1 MQRSKTL
8 HKITF
13 FLIFIF
19 IFVLLYSNEA
29 HTNDYKQIPGLIDLK
44 TNFGD
49 GAHDLEFL
57 VKLAKKRGFNL
68 LFINDHDRMVMEY
81 GIFPFRFRPI
91 LHKKVEKPSINGKGA
106 EKYLNM
112 IRKIQSK
119 YPEMILIPGAES
131 APFYYWTGNP
141 LKKNLTAHN
150 WERHLLIFGLE
161 KPKDYKN
168 LPILH
173 NGFSF
178 KYTIH
183 ALPTLLIFLILLV
196 LGILLI
202 RRKGLSKKF
211 GIILL
216 IITIFVIINQ
226 NPFRS
231 SPFDQYHGNR
241 GIVPYQLLIDYVNS
255 KGGMTFWNHPETKS
269 GIRNEGPINVN
280 TPPYPE
286 VLQESKL
293 YTGFAAVYGENIKVT
308 EPGKQWDKVLQEY
321 CLGLRSNP
329 IWGIST
335 ADYHK
340 EGEAG
345 EKLGNFPTVFLVK
358 TFNKK
363 SILSALK
370 NGKMYAYGGDYK
382 RRKILDTFELTDPI
396 SGNSGIQGD
405 EILSKGP
412 ATIHIIVRTIDKS
425 SHKIRLRLIRTGQLI
440 KVFEG
445 QTPFVIYFKDNYYK
459 PGEKIY
465 YRLDIKGAGLLVSNP
480 IFMKFLK

>member
-1 MQRSKTL
+1 MKRITALQRTL
-8 HKITF
+8 Y
-13 FLIFIF
+13 FLF
-19 IFVLLYSNEA
+19 FVLVFACFNIKEVSC
-29 HTNDYKQIPGLIDLK
+29 NDYQQVPGLIDLR
-44 TNFGD
+44 TNFSD
-49 GAHDLEFL
+49 GSHDLEFL

-91 LHKKVEKPSINGKGA
+91 LHKKVEKPSINSKGA

-119 YPEMILIPGAES
+119 YPDMILIPGAES

-161 KPKDYKN
+161 KPEDYKG

-178 KYTIH
+178 KYTLH
-183 ALPTLLIFLILLV
+183 NLTTLLLSMILLV

-241 GIVPYQLLIDYVNS
+241 GIAPYQLLIDYVNS
-255 KGGMTFWNHPETKS
+255 RGGMTFWNHPETKS
-269 GIRNEGPINVN
+269 GIGKMGSIYVN

-286 VLQESKL
+286 VLEESKL
-293 YTGFAAVYGENIKVT
+293 YTGFAAVYGENITVT
-308 EPGKQWDKVLQEY
+308 EPGKQWDKVLKEY
-321 CLGLRSNP
+321 CLGLRSKP
-329 IWGIST
+329 VWGIST
-335 ADYHK
+335 ADYHR
-340 EGEAG
+340 EGEVG

-358 TFNKK
+358 TSDKK
-363 SILSALK
+363 SILSALRD
-370 NGKMYAYGGDYK
+370 GKMYAYGGDYRK
-382 RRKILDTFELTDPI
+382 RDILDTFKVTDSI
-396 SGNSGIQGD
+396 SGKSGIQGD

-412 ATIHIIVRTIDKS
+412 ATIHIIVRTIDKP
-425 SHKIRLRLIRTGQLI
+425 SHKIRLRLIRTGRLI

-445 QTPFVIYFKDNYYK
+445 KTPFVIYFKDNYYK
-459 PGEKIY
+459 AGEKIY
-465 YRLDIKGAGLLVSNP
+465 YRLNIKGAGLLVSNP
-480 IFMKFLK
+480 IFVKFIK